1 MKLQILT
8 IQNSEKFTIYNLHF
22 RLLISFKVINRVP
35 LITTSLPVFVY
46 SLFCLFVCVFV
57 CSVPVCWLGKD
68 VQQVREKTRAGGH
81 IVVKQA
87 TSVVDKSSSINN
99 EGGGGN
105 ILCPLFKHVSE
116 VQNKNNYMVN

>member
-99 EGGGGN
+99 EGGGATFYAPSSN
-105 ILCPLFKHVSE
+105 MFRKFKI
-116 VQNKNNYMVN
+116 KIITW